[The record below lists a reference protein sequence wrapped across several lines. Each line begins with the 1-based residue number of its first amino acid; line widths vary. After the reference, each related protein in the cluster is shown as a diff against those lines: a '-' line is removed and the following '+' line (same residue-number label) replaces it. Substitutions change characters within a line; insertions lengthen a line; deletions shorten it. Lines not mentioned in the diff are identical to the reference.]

1 MNWVL
6 IAVIA
11 VLAVSTIVGMY
22 RGIIKMIFSVVS
34 LVGTTIVVFMLLPL
48 VTGTIKDNTSIY
60 ENIQHMVEE
69 KFVTLDESFTYQS
82 DDEIIDNLD
91 FPDVIKEMLHENNTI
106 SKYAELGVNSV
117 RDYLISYISDLIFN
131 VIAFL
136 ISFIIVFILFRVLFG
151 FISVIAKLPVIR
163 QVNKIPG
170 SCAGFLLWDVVIW
183 LAFAVITVFGSSS
196 LAKEVFAAVND
207 NAFLTF
213 IYDKNII
220 MKYVRIIMR

>member
-69 KFVTLDESFTYQS
+69 KF

-163 QVNKIPG
+163 QVNKITG
-170 SCAGFLLWDVVIW
+170 ACAGFIIGLVVIW